1 MTNQFGHYV
10 LEGGSI
16 RSGVPGPNERGKM
29 TDSGVITT
37 VAANVRE
44 SRKAAG
50 LSQEELALEAEVD
63 RTYISQVERGKRN
76 ITIVVLARL
85 ARAMGTTASALLSES
100 KEVARSLKNRSRNA
114 GFVEAINP
122 FWALPCL
129 ASIYLRWWGDWEI
142 LTSFL

>member
-1 MTNQFGHYV
+1 
-10 LEGGSI
+10 
-16 RSGVPGPNERGKM
+16 M
-29 TDSGVITT
+29 TDKDIIAT

-44 SRKAAG
+44 SRKVAG

-85 ARAMGTTASALLSES
+85 ARAMGTTASSLLTEC
-100 KEVARSLKNRSRNA
+100 KEAAHSLKRRSRKV
-114 GFVEAINP
+114 GFVDAINP
-122 FWALPCL
+122 YWALPCI
-129 ASIYLRWWGDWEI
+129 ASTYFRWWGDWNV